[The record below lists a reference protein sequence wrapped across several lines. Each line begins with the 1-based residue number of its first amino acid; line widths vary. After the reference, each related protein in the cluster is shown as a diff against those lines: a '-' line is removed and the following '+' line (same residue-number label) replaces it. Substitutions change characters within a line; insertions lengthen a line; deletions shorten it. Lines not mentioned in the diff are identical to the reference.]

1 MSNIEPIT
9 SDEELPHTAP
19 PTTTTDTSS
28 PSDPTLPSLIIPIT
42 TSTTNNYDPA
52 THTGLF
58 IEIFP
63 EEISQIRP
71 ESLATV
77 LRDESS
83 SIKTWC
89 EASLLYIQ
97 TKKERDG
104 YELLNNAIDQ
114 NNGELL
120 LGSNTND
127 KLRLLA
133 SAGISAL
140 SYSHRLYA
148 SGEKREEELR
158 SVADAR
164 FTKADNI
171 NQVYPP
177 TWIGRGMLN
186 LSLGRVDQARFF
198 FEQLTLRECGE
209 ILPALLGMAAVKF
222 AEKDYA
228 GAQSLYGRAMA
239 KFPNCCG
246 SAVRV
251 GFGLACYKLG
261 QMDRAKAAFQRA
273 VDMDPENV
281 EASLGLAVLE
291 MSSLDMTVQDGRE
304 YRSKAE
310 RVMKMISM
318 ANMIDPS
325 NAMVQNHLA
334 NHYFWKW
341 SPVPG
346 VNVSVERGSCVIKG
360 GGIGNA
366 LEVGDR
372 VRIGD
377 FETSVV
383 GEDEGDGEEESVR
396 IKDAWK
402 GASACE

>member
-1 MSNIEPIT
+1 M
-9 SDEELPHTAP
+9 
-19 PTTTTDTSS
+19 
-28 PSDPTLPSLIIPIT
+28 
-42 TSTTNNYDPA
+42 
-52 THTGLF
+52 
-58 IEIFP
+58 
-63 EEISQIRP
+63 
-71 ESLATV
+71 
-77 LRDESS
+77 
-83 SIKTWC
+83 
-89 EASLLYIQ
+89 
-97 TKKERDG
+97 
-104 YELLNNAIDQ
+104 
-114 NNGELL
+114 
-120 LGSNTND
+120 LGSNTSD

-140 SYSHRLYA
+140 ALADRLA
-148 SGEKREEELR
+148 TSGEKQREEELR

-186 LSLGRVDQARFF
+186 LALGRVDQARFF

-228 GAQSLYGRAMA
+228 GAQTLYGRAMQ
-239 KFPNCCG
+239 KFPECG
-246 SAVRV
+246 ASVRV
-251 GFGLACYKLG
+251 GFGLTCYKLG
-261 QMDRAKAAFQRA
+261 QIDRAKAAFQRA
-273 VDMDPENV
+273 VDIDSENV
-281 EASLGLAVLE
+281 EASLALAILE
-291 MSSLDMTVQDGRE
+291 MASLDMTVQDGRE
-304 YRSKAE
+304 YRNKAE
-310 RVMKMISM
+310 KVMKMISM

-325 NAMVQNHLA
+325 NGSVQNHLA

-346 VNVSVERGSCVIKG
+346 VNVAVEKGSCVVKG
-360 GGIGNA
+360 TGIDNA

-383 GEDEGDGEEESVR
+383 GDEEGGADEESVR

-402 GASACE
+402 GSSACKLRLSCVYSLQ

>member
-1 MSNIEPIT
+1 MGGVS
-9 SDEELPHTAP
+9 
-19 PTTTTDTSS
+19 
-28 PSDPTLPSLIIPIT
+28 
-42 TSTTNNYDPA
+42 
-52 THTGLF
+52 GV
-58 IEIFP
+58 
-63 EEISQIRP
+63 RP
-71 ESLATV
+71 DQLSTV
-77 LRDESS
+77 LRDESAP
-83 SIKTWC
+83 IKTWC

-97 TKKERDG
+97 MKKEREGCD
-104 YELLNNAIDQ
+104 LLNDAVDSEDIM
-114 NNGELL
+114 
-120 LGSNTND
+120 LGSNTSD

-140 SYSHRLYA
+140 ALANKLVS

-186 LSLGRVDQARFF
+186 LALGRVDQARFF

-228 GAQSLYGRAMA
+228 GAQTLYGRAMQ
-239 KFPNCCG
+239 KFPDCG
-246 SAVRV
+246 ASVRV
-251 GFGLACYKLG
+251 GFGLTCYKLG
-261 QMDRAKAAFQRA
+261 QIDRAKAAFQRA
-273 VDMDPENV
+273 MDIDSENV
-281 EASLGLAVLE
+281 EASLALAILE
-291 MSSLDMTVQDGRE
+291 MASLDMTVQDGRE
-304 YRSKAE
+304 YRNKAE
-310 RVMKMISM
+310 KVMKMISM
-318 ANMIDPS
+318 ANMIDPT
-325 NAMVQNHLA
+325 NASVQNHLA

-346 VNVSVERGSCVIKG
+346 VNVSVEKGSCVVEG
-360 GGIGNA
+360 TGIGNA
-366 LEVGDR
+366 LEIGDR

-383 GEDEGDGEEESVR
+383 GDEEGGADEETVR

-402 GASACE
+402 GSSACKLFLCYGHSLW